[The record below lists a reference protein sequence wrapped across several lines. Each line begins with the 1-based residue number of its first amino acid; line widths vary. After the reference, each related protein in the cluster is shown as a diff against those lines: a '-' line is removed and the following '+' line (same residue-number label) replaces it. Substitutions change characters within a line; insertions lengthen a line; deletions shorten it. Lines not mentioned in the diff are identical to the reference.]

1 MTDKHKRTPV
11 IIMRLVEKGKDAESI
26 RKMKSRNIKEKRK
39 DKKRIKE
46 KASVSLTE
54 KR

>member
-1 MTDKHKRTPV
+1 MTDECKRISV
-11 IIMRLVEKGKDAESI
+11 IIIGLVQEGKDAESV
-26 RKMKSRNIKEKRK
+26 RKMKSRNKKEKRK
-39 DKKRIKE
+39 EKMKE

>member
-1 MTDKHKRTPV
+1 MTGKHKRTSV
-11 IIMRLVEKGKDAESI
+11 FIMRLVQEGKNAESI
-26 RKMKSRNIKEKRK
+26 RKMKSRNNKERRK

>member
-1 MTDKHKRTPV
+1 MTDKHKRTSV
-11 IIMRLVEKGKDAESI
+11 IIMRLVQEGKDAESI

-46 KASVSLTE
+46 KASVFLTE